1 MRRRNFSVSLTLFAI
16 LPSSVFAET
25 GDETKF
31 DLIIIGIGAAGLS
44 TAVSAAQNGVKNI
57 LLIDKA
63 AFVGGHSALSGGSVN
78 AVVPELQMKQGI
90 KDSPEFWQRQIME
103 TGEFQSDPVLVNT
116 LVNNAQST
124 LHWLR
129 EIGIPFDDQVFEA
142 WGGKFQ
148 RAHSAGQKRSG
159 MTYVRIMN
167 HKARS
172 LSVKVRLRTEAV
184 NLLEK
189 DGQVMGVRVKDRNG
203 KLTDL
208 EAKDVVIATGGFT
221 ANVAM
226 RLKYD
231 SRLDASL
238 FTTAN
243 QTGRGFDGSTGD
255 GILMAEKLGAQTV
268 DMDAIQLIPLRGGR
282 LLNYV
287 GGDIYVDS
295 EGKRFI
301 DESKGVK
308 AIAEGYLNLPD
319 RVFWVITDSQ
329 SQKSLDLDA
338 KLLAGSVHIADSVS
352 EMAKKM
358 HVSAKVLQ
366 ETLDRYNRF
375 VEQGEDKDFGKKIF
389 TQKIE
394 KPPFYFGREQF
405 DIHYSCGGLKINKTC
420 QVIGKADKP
429 IPNLY
434 AVGEV
439 TGGIHGRDRLG
450 GDSLISCFVF
460 GKIAGEEIA
469 KKQKS
474 CQ

>member
-1 MRRRNFSVSLTLFAI
+1 M
-16 LPSSVFAET
+16 
-25 GDETKF
+25 
-31 DLIIIGIGAAGLS
+31 
-44 TAVSAAQNGVKNI
+44 
-57 LLIDKA
+57 
-63 AFVGGHSALSGGSVN
+63 
-78 AVVPELQMKQGI
+78 
-90 KDSPEFWQRQIME
+90 
-103 TGEFQSDPVLVNT
+103 
-116 LVNNAQST
+116 
-124 LHWLR
+124 
-129 EIGIPFDDQVFEA
+129 
-142 WGGKFQ
+142 
-148 RAHSAGQKRSG
+148 
-159 MTYVRIMN
+159 
-167 HKARS
+167 
-172 LSVKVRLRTEAV
+172 RLRTEAIA
-184 NLLEK
+184 LLEK
-189 DGQVMGVRVKDRNG
+189 DGKVKGVKVKDRDG
-203 KLTDL
+203 RLTDL
-208 EAKDVVIATGGFT
+208 TAKDVVIATGGFT

-226 RLKYD
+226 RSKYD

-255 GILMAEKLGAQTV
+255 GILLAEKLGAQTV

-287 GGDIYVDS
+287 GGDIFVDS
-295 EGKRFI
+295 EGKRFV

-308 AIAEGYLNLPD
+308 AIGEAYLNLPD

-338 KLLAGSVHIADSVS
+338 KLLSGTVRMADSVL

-358 HVSAKVLQ
+358 HVSPRIIQ
-366 ETLDRYNRF
+366 DTLDRYNQF
-375 VEQGEDKDFGKKIF
+375 ADQGEDKDFGKKIF
-389 TQKIE
+389 TQKID

-450 GDSLISCFVF
+450 GDSLISYFVF

-474 CQ
+474 FQ